1 MYRLS
6 RKSFWMSELRYAFS
20 NLSCTF
26 SFLNAGKEMSQKLS
40 AVKQIISSRQK
51 LTFEPKSILKKKSCF
66 QMSWKWA
73 ENDKREIQKLVGMIW
88 KRYSKQNWWDMLYLR
103 VIPRKSRFY
112 IKSQFWKSFHWGHF
126 LSKDQLVPVAQWAKI
141 LSEEGPYSI
150 FLHFYKKFIRFP
162 YFCNMLLQYYCI
174 CIIQICENKKASS
187 EIIITYCV
195 YPDTDF
201 WWKSVQRKR

>member
-1 MYRLS
+1 
-6 RKSFWMSELRYAFS
+6 
-20 NLSCTF
+20 
-26 SFLNAGKEMSQKLS
+26 MSQKLS

-126 LSKDQLVPVAQWAKI
+126 LSKDQLVPVAKWDEIFSEKGPFSTFRCFNKI
-141 LSEEGPYSI
+141 
-150 FLHFYKKFIRFP
+150 FIRICKDGLISESFSFRRKSP
-162 YFCNMLLQYYCI
+162 KKRCQITLLSTIYLKRRCSGEWFDNFFLRSKPNWKTFWDKATFSMLY
-174 CIIQICENKKASS
+174 N
-187 EIIITYCV
+187 CV
-195 YPDTDF
+195 KYM
-201 WWKSVQRKR
+201 